1 MTGLPAIRMLRQPV
15 PSTMLELQTIRNTV
29 KSMNAMLRRSGT
41 KPSSMHGE
49 IMHRTQRPVQFYV
62 KCQGRGPRVKHALAQ
77 GSFRRRFDQCLP
89 LGLAERMDVYVY
101 QR

>member
-1 MTGLPAIRMLRQPV
+1 MRSENYIMTADPKCA
-15 PSTMLELQTIRNTV
+15 STMLELQTIRNTV
-29 KSMNAMLRRSGT
+29 KSMNAMLRSGT
-41 KPSSMHGE
+41 SSM
-49 IMHRTQRPVQFYV
+49 QFYV